1 MDKPVI
7 ISGEASE
14 TDSEEDF
21 NPKMVHDVTKSVQ
34 GAIITGEDSESENE
48 FDSVASA
55 ISALNQAP
63 QSDRSKEKS
72 PTDSLFHQKLRKQ
85 NSQLHN
91 DIENLCQSTVNKAR
105 KNLNDIDQQ
114 LLRSQFT
121 VQNAVTS
128 LKSLSV
134 NSLTL
139 KSKLHSLLSANFLS
153 NVTVEK

>member
-34 GAIITGEDSESENE
+34 GAIITGEDSESENG
-48 FDSVASA
+48 
-55 ISALNQAP
+55 
-63 QSDRSKEKS
+63 
-72 PTDSLFHQKLRKQ
+72 KQ